1 MYNRERF
8 LERIK
13 FYNKFV
19 SFSICDT
26 TMSEIFSKCQLQM
39 TFIRHTLISLEAL
52 KSKTEVA
59 KLYLYSALISV
70 NYLTLLYVKSIKYE
84 SKDT

>member
-13 FYNKFV
+13 FYNEFL

-26 TMSEIFSKCQLQM
+26 TMSEIFLKCQLHR
-39 TFIRHTLISLEAL
+39 TLIRHTLISLGAL

-59 KLYLYSALISV
+59 KLYLHSALISV
-70 NYLTLLYVKSIKYE
+70 NYLTSLYVKSIKYE
-84 SKDT
+84 KRDT